1 MSEFKETCCQRQG
14 SDGVRDQTGEK
25 IGQILQKLL
34 EEVLEEPDKNKKE
47 YLLER
52 VKQTYQ

>member
-1 MSEFKETCCQRQG
+1 MDLGIKPG
-14 SDGVRDQTGEK
+14 KK

-34 EEVLEEPDKNKKE
+34 EEVLEEPDKNQKE